1 MLERKD
7 SLLFQ
12 YNNDGDYPLHVAVKH
27 CRERDLQLL
36 LNSVKCDVR
45 AMDRYGRT
53 PLQLAIELGRQPVT
67 RLLQRRLGYLDS
79 SVDDAS
85 SIGGE
90 IQSWQ
95 SELFIASEERDR
107 PSGIHKPSNTRVE
120 KLPDTDGTIP
130 PSLKHNPSKSSERL

>member
-12 YNNDGDYPLHVAVKH
+12 SNNDGDYPLHVAVKH
-27 CRERDLQLL
+27 CSEHDLQLL

-53 PLQLAIELGRQPVT
+53 PLQLATQLCRQRVT

-85 SIGGE
+85 SIEGE

-95 SELFIASEERDR
+95 SELFITSEQRDR
-107 PSGIHKPSNTRVE
+107 EIHKPSNTRVE
-120 KLPDTDGTIP
+120 KLPDTGDYIP
-130 PSLKHNPSKSSERL
+130 PSLKHNPSELSEKV